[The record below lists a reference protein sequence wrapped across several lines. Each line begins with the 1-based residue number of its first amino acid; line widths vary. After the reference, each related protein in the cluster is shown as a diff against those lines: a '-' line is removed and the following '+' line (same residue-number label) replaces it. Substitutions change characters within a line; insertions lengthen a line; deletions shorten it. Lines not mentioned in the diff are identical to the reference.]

1 MFASTYLLRG
11 ISCVYGGSVCKQL
24 RSTAKYDA
32 APTSGDNLCR
42 DGRPTCPVWS
52 GRPARF
58 GVPGRQPAENVWKDW
73 LDYGGSD
80 QLCMSIN
87 DDVRIFAYF
96 FQVCRRIG
104 DIPDL

>member
-1 MFASTYLLRG
+1 MTRRRRRAIICAG
-11 ISCVYGGSVCKQL
+11 
-24 RSTAKYDA
+24 
-32 APTSGDNLCR
+32 

-96 FQVCRRIG
+96 FRCVVV
-104 DIPDL
+104 